1 VTVDELHETFGW
13 FLVVMHRLDGG
24 VLRPIAGA
32 GEMIEGMGDAIWR
45 WEQGIAD
52 GINGRA
58 ARTGEPV
65 IVSDTRR
72 EPDFLA
78 PEGDGLFAGSELAVP
93 IRVAGEVWGVLNLE
107 DRRTNAF
114 GPDDLIFAD
123 MLAGHIGAALDRSRL
138 FNELEQT
145 FTTTLAMLSDALE
158 RKDAYTAA
166 HADEVADLSVAVG
179 RRLGLDEAELRKLN
193 YGGLLHDIGKI
204 GIRSEIIL
212 KPAKLTDEEFAE
224 IKQHT
229 IIGADMLSRIPF
241 FEDVVPLVRSAHER
255 WDGRGYPDGLA
266 GAGIPLGA
274 RVVCC
279 CDAYNAMITERPYK
293 KAMAVVDA
301 VAELRRCRGT
311 QFDPQVVDALLAE
324 LGA

>member
-1 VTVDELHETFGW
+1 MID
-13 FLVVMHRLDGG
+13 RLDG
-24 VLRPIAGA
+24 AF
-32 GEMIEGMGDAIWR
+32 DD
-45 WEQGIAD
+45 WEQPVSV

-65 IVSDTRR
+65 IVPDTARD
-72 EPDFLA
+72 PDFVT
-78 PEGDGLFAGSELAVP
+78 PDGDGVWAGSELAVP

-107 DRRTNAF
+107 DLETDAF
-114 GPDDLIFAD
+114 GPDDLVFAD
-123 MLAGHIGAALDRSRL
+123 LLAGHIGAALDRSRL
-138 FNELEQT
+138 YNELEVT

-166 HADEVADLSVAVG
+166 HADDVADLSVAVA
-179 RRLGLDEAELRKLN
+179 RRLGLPDDEIKTVN

-204 GIRSEIIL
+204 GIRSEVLL
-212 KPAKLTDEEFAE
+212 KPSRLTDEEFEE

-241 FEDVVPLVRSAHER
+241 FDAVVPLVRSAHER

-266 GAGIPLGA
+266 GAAIPLGA
-274 RVVCC
+274 RVICA

-293 KAMAVVDA
+293 VAMPVDDA
-301 VAELRRCRGT
+301 KAELRRCAGS
-311 QFDPQVVDALLAE
+311 QFDPLVVDALLATLE
-324 LGA
+324 S